1 MLRGDVYRFL
11 VPKGTGHEQRGN
23 RYGVLV
29 QANELLPRSVVLMAP
44 TSLSAR
50 PASTVPRSKYA
61 ESRPEFLSSRWRP
74 STLLALASWKV
85 IWGRRN
91 SGVWTRRSRPSLD
104 FGDAHGDAGRMNRT
118 PWWRLSPMRP

>member
-29 QANELLPRSVVLMAP
+29 QANELLPRLVVLMAP

-50 PASTVPRSKYA
+50 PASY
-61 ESRPEFLSSRWRP
+61 RPEVQVRGAPTRVLVEKMAAVDVARLGELEGHLGP
-74 STLLALASWKV
+74 EEL
-85 IWGRRN
+85 WGVDEAIATVVGLR
-91 SGVWTRRSRPSLD
+91 GRSR
-104 FGDAHGDAGRMNRT
+104 
-118 PWWRLSPMRP
+118 